1 MFLLFLDCVWQVMNQ
16 FPLSFEFN
24 ERFLHVLLTHSYS
37 SEYGECPRGTSSLLD
52 CVYHSSGTFLYDTAR
67 ERQSHKGETQSLWSY
82 LAQPEVTHPLQN
94 PLYDRNSSVLLLS
107 LSHLTVV
114 RVH

>member
-1 MFLLFLDCVWQVMNQ
+1 MVSATTYFISTGLC
-16 FPLSFEFN
+16 E
-24 ERFLHVLLTHSYS
+24 
-37 SEYGECPRGTSSLLD
+37 
-52 CVYHSSGTFLYDTAR
+52 HSSGTFLYDTAR
-67 ERQSHKGETQSLWSY
+67 ERQNHKGETQSLWSY

-114 RVH
+114 RIYIHVPNGCLTNAGSISS